1 MAKILSIFNLSQFTD
16 QSLKN
21 NMSNRKMFHS
31 LLLVHNKYVF
41 NVILVVAT
49 RLAITFVVDLSWLF
63 VVMISFQFQ
72 LYD

>member
-1 MAKILSIFNLSQFTD
+1 
-16 QSLKN
+16 
-21 NMSNRKMFHS
+21 MSNKKMFLT

-49 RLAITFVVDLSWLF
+49 TLVITFVVDLNWLF
-63 VVMISFQFQ
+63 VVMTSFQFQ